1 MLKNDDI
8 FFAGSS
14 VTESKP
20 WKTSKRDTLEY
31 WWPPMLLLGGS
42 MSKILRKCK
51 IHKKKLGF
59 SLQHFTHLGNF
70 TSRKFLQSM
79 IMHMVKINCVL
90 EFSSFLTDP
99 RIYTFLSTLT
109 FLLADF
115 SPK

>member
-31 WWPPMLLLGGS
+31 WWLPMLLLGGS

-59 SLQHFTHLGNF
+59 SLQHFTHWGNF
-70 TSRKFLQSM
+70 T
-79 IMHMVKINCVL
+79 
-90 EFSSFLTDP
+90 
-99 RIYTFLSTLT
+99 
-109 FLLADF
+109 
-115 SPK
+115 